1 MQSAPPL
8 ASRDQ
13 RQAAKFGDDAT
24 VEGGRASRIGGSGSG
39 AVGDGGEGKWE
50 GDGGE
55 DAGGTGGGGLV
66 YDLLAVVVHRGSAY
80 SGHYHALIRDCL
92 QEVCVREREC

>member
-8 ASRDQ
+8 ASNDQ
-13 RQAAKFGDDAT
+13 RRAAKFDDDAK
-24 VEGGRASRIGGSGSG
+24 VEDGRASRDNGSG
-39 AVGDGGEGKWE
+39 AG
-50 GDGGE
+50 
-55 DAGGTGGGGLV
+55 AGGREGGGMV

-92 QEVCVREREC
+92 QEVRSEGEARGGGGGILPLPSESV